1 MKCWWKKKKTKW
13 RQRKRNRHRWW
24 LNSERDRPFLLSPL
38 NKILPFSVER
48 DRLFLC
54 VSCLAGRQKIN
65 IFFLLLI
72 LLSSIHFVCLLYFFS
87 LGIINIPSIQGI
99 RNITHRNTRKALE
112 AKCLMECFVQQ
123 IIRVIKEPT
132 FFYWLRIAYLL
143 ETYVKLFLMNIFHL
157 MYRFPLHFTT
167 HI

>member
-1 MKCWWKKKKTKW
+1 MLVEKKEDEMKTKKEKPPSLMTQQRA
-13 RQRKRNRHRWW
+13 RQTIPSIAAEQNIAIFCWKR
-24 LNSERDRPFLLSPL
+24 PT
-38 NKILPFSVER
+38 FSVCELSR
-48 DRLFLC
+48 WATKD
-54 VSCLAGRQKIN
+54 KH
-65 IFFLLLI
+65 FFLLLI
-72 LLSSIHFVCLLYFFS
+72 LLSSIHFVCLLFFFS